1 MTEILGVTA
10 AAVCYRLAIWRMH
23 TTPGAPGSRERLT
36 DTVLTMGPFAAAAAL
51 GTAAVIHGIPKWL
64 D

>member
-10 AAVCYRLAIWRMH
+10 AAVCYRLAIWRIH
-23 TTPGAPGSRERLT
+23 TTPGAAGSRERLM
-36 DTVLTMGPFAAAAAL
+36 DTLLTMALFGAAAAL
-51 GTAAVIHGIPKWL
+51 GTAAVIRGIPKWL